1 MTRPSTPFL
10 AVILGLLGVVGVPGS
25 ASDRNQNWIEIRS
38 PHFLVLSNA
47 GEKEGRHVAAQFE
60 NIRALFHVAFS
71 KARVDPGKPT
81 IIFALRNEDSLKI
94 FLPNYGTNPNAK
106 KLAGLFLARPDMN
119 FALVRTDASSTAANE
134 YHTLYHEYTHS
145 ILRMNFRGLPL
156 WLDEGFAEFY
166 GSTQFDSHAASF
178 GMADGNL
185 LRLLQREQLIPVATL
200 VSVDSSSP
208 LYNAREHSGMFYAE
222 SWAIVHYF
230 MLSPEVKKDALLDKF
245 LASLQSTDDPIEAAR
260 QSFGDLK
267 KLADKL
273 ETYARQPTFYY
284 AHLPLESGL
293 SEKDFAARALPV
305 AEALTHEAN
314 FLLRNGS
321 QSEALNLLHQ
331 AADADPE
338 LPAVHE
344 ALGYYHFLRSDN
356 DNAQKEFDLA
366 LSRDRK
372 NASSYY
378 YKAQIAYRKSGYSKD
393 STPVIRADLEKAI
406 EFDPNFA
413 PAHAFLCIA
422 YTEADETK
430 PKSIAEAKR
439 AIELEPGNLAYYT
452 DLGRA
457 ALANGKIEDARTIA
471 DRAER
476 TASTPRD
483 RGVAASFMKRVTS
496 YNASPATKSVDV
508 VEAPP
513 VAASADDPGAPA
525 AANST
530 TAEGR
535 ITELICGKPPQV
547 LLTLATEKDQ
557 MLLHVTDIS
566 KIEIQAAGQVSNS
579 GTTPCTQWKDR
590 KAKVTFDLTP
600 DGTAHG
606 EVRSIWFF

>member
-1 MTRPSTPFL
+1 MTRPRISFL
-10 AVILGLLGVVGVPGS
+10 AMTLGLLLVLGIPS
-25 ASDRNQNWIEIRS
+25 RASDRNQNWIEIRS
-38 PHFLVLSNA
+38 PHFTVLSNA

-60 NIRALFHVAFS
+60 NIRALFHAVFS

-81 IIFALRNEDSLKI
+81 IVFALRNEDSLKI
-94 FLPNYGTNPNAK
+94 FLPSYGANPNAT

-119 FALVRTDASSTAANE
+119 FALVRTDASSTASNE

-166 GSTQFDSHAASF
+166 GSTKFDSHAASF
-178 GMADGNL
+178 GMPDANL

-200 VSVDSSSP
+200 VSTDSSSP

-230 MLSPEVKKDALLDKF
+230 VLSPDVKKDALLDKF
-245 LASLQSTDDPIEAAR
+245 LAALQSTDDPIEAAR
-260 QSFGDLK
+260 QSFGDLR

-273 ETYARQPTFYY
+273 ETYARQPSFYV
-284 AHLPLESGL
+284 AHFPLESGF
-293 SEKDFAARALPV
+293 SEKDFSARALPL
-305 AEALTHEAN
+305 AEALTQEAN

-331 AADADPE
+331 AEDADHQ
-338 LPAVHE
+338 LPALHE
-344 ALGYYHFLRSDN
+344 ALGYYHFLGADN
-356 DNAQKEFDLA
+356 ENAEKEFDEA
-366 LSRDRK
+366 LSRDPQ
-372 NASSYY
+372 NAASYY
-378 YKAQIAYRKSGYSKD
+378 YKAEILYRKSGYSKD
-393 STPVIRADLEKAI
+393 ATSLIRTDLEKAV

-496 YNASPATKSVDV
+496 YNSSPATKSVDV

-535 ITELICGKPPQV
+535 IT
-547 LLTLATEKDQ
+547 
-557 MLLHVTDIS
+557 
-566 KIEIQAAGQVSNS
+566 
-579 GTTPCTQWKDR
+579 
-590 KAKVTFDLTP
+590 
-600 DGTAHG
+600 
-606 EVRSIWFF
+606 